1 LKKREAK
8 HVLSNVT
15 LLLRIS
21 ENLQIVDFLEEKHL
35 TKQKDMSVYKVTLNE
50 SEIYLLEEAIYRMM
64 SDLDTEEEVYET
76 DLTETKLDYKKILK
90 RFSEKEKIK

>member
-1 LKKREAK
+1 M
-8 HVLSNVT
+8 
-15 LLLRIS
+15 I
-21 ENLQIVDFLEEKHL
+21 DFLEEKIL

-50 SEIYLLEEAIYRMM
+50 SEIYLLEEAIDRILA
-64 SDLDTEEEVYET
+64 DLDTEEEAYET